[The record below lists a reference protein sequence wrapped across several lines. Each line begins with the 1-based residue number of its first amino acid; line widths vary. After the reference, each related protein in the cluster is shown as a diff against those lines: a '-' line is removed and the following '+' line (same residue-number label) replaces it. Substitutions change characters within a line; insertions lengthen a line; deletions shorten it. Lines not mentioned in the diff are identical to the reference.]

1 MNHKH
6 KTQFLSIL
14 VVFVVFVMSKN
25 IILTSNENIIISD
38 TIYIGLLIILLL
50 IAKPIIEDINLSEF
64 EDLIK
69 RGLMFKSIS
78 KKSITKNKDILKDKK
93 TLASIIKNS
102 NYAVAN
108 LIIEGKH
115 NYYYAY
121 SSDKINESLKKDE
134 IKIPDAIICNDINM
148 VNRKLPMKRLSPKLE
163 WVEFEQS
170 GFAEKSLKCCERRII
185 AQILTDFNQ
194 DTLKG
199 KELHIHTKY
208 EPCLYC
214 YYVLKKIQED
224 YGVDVTLY
232 YAQMLPEIKLSKNI
246 ELESQELE
254 SLENFL
260 NKFTYDEEER
270 DIINNDINIKK

>member
-170 GFAEKSLKCCERRII
+170 GFAEK
-185 AQILTDFNQ
+185 
-194 DTLKG
+194 
-199 KELHIHTKY
+199 
-208 EPCLYC
+208 
-214 YYVLKKIQED
+214 V
-224 YGVDVTLY
+224 
-232 YAQMLPEIKLSKNI
+232 
-246 ELESQELE
+246 
-254 SLENFL
+254 
-260 NKFTYDEEER
+260 
-270 DIINNDINIKK
+270 